1 MSKEELLELY
11 REFGSEA
18 QEALNFVVKNLPI
31 LKVDCDVSELPHD
44 EGRIITIEKPG
55 TISFE
60 KPADGVY
67 IIFKTGQYVPFDKD
81 ADYNKEDVTGIGV
94 VYDGHPFQVALED
107 LGEQPLIKEENN
119 TCPEESPFYKTECE
133 GLHDWDFVSATNHL
147 KECGMDMP
155 LPDGWYIPTLAVLEV
170 MCFLKKQI
178 NEALEFAGGKAMPDD
193 YHWSSTEYGRTGA
206 RFVYFASGYAY
217 DYVKSY
223 SYVVRAVTA
232 FPLKA

>member
-1 MSKEELLELY
+1 MNQKELLELY
-11 REFGSEA
+11 REFGSDA
-18 QEALNFVVKNLPI
+18 QEALDFVVKNSPV
-31 LKVDCDVSELPHD
+31 LKIDGDVSLLPHD
-44 EGRIITIEKPG
+44 EGRIITVDKPEP
-55 TISFE
+55 ISFE

-107 LGEQPLIKEENN
+107 LGEQPLIKKENN

-193 YHWSSTEYGRTGA
+193 YHWSSTELSRPYA
-206 RFVYFASGYAY
+206 RYVYFASGGTYGNGKY
-217 DYVKSY
+217 Y
-223 SYVVRAVTA
+223 SSVVRAVTA
-232 FPLKA
+232 FPFKA